1 MENASMDIEITKVRK
16 KANIFDHSDAGRYL
30 KAVYEEIR
38 RIQKSYTVE
47 AFSDF
52 FGFGSNNTMAQIH
65 SGHRKISDKAAE
77 RIAQALRL
85 NRVEKTYF
93 MTMVKIRHAESS
105 VERDRLLALVLEL
118 QARHNDES
126 NNNKALEFFNSWVHS
141 VVFEV
146 LSMNDALSAS
156 DVCNRIMPDVKE
168 SAVEKSLIFLE
179 SIGLVESRTEQ
190 NSTVQKFIKI
200 KKDFSLGKAVPGLA
214 IVRYHQEMLN
224 LAKDSLMTSA
234 PNERDVSSVTIAVSP
249 EQVELIKDEIDRF
262 RKYLLLLSSVEQS
275 DTRVMQVNLQLFPL
289 SK

>member
-1 MENASMDIEITKVRK
+1 MDIEITKVRK

>member
-1 MENASMDIEITKVRK
+1 MDIEITKVRK

-118 QARHNDES
+118 RARHSDES
-126 NNNKALEFFNSWVHS
+126 NNNKALEFFNSWIHS

-275 DTRVMQVNLQLFPL
+275 DARVMQVNLQLFPL